1 LTIDEKYIT
10 IFHKKERHMVSIN
23 NPDFQEYHFLTSCY
37 DEGISDIKVYTLFI
51 YKILM
56 DICPPKN
63 FSTNEFH
70 KSILNK
76 YGVEVPPTLIKEII
90 KDIAK
95 KNRSD

>member
-1 LTIDEKYIT
+1 
-10 IFHKKERHMVSIN
+10 MVSIN